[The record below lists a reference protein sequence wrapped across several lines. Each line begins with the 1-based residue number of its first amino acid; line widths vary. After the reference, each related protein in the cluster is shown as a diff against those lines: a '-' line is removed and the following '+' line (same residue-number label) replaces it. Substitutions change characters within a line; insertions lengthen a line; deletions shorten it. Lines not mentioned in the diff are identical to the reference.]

1 MIRNRGQSSCHCN
14 APSFQTHAMISP
26 SSSFSLL
33 RLLSLRSDEAEPDAI
48 DASVRDSAR
57 LGGTNLWVLMFAI
70 MIASVGLNV
79 NSTAVII
86 GAMLISPLM
95 GPIIGIGYGAGV
107 HDYTL
112 IRNSLR
118 NLALF
123 VGISLFASVLYFLLT
138 PLKQAHSELLA
149 RTSPTLW
156 DVLIAFFG
164 GAAGMIGLSRREK
177 TTLIPGVAIA
187 TALMPPLCTTG
198 YGIATGQPRIFLGA
212 FFLFLINS
220 VFIALATLAIVR
232 VLRLPHH
239 AVPDEMTRRRGQA
252 IIAIAVTLTLAPS
265 IYLAVRLVQ
274 DEFFSAAAEK
284 FLVDVTNERE
294 DLTLIS
300 RTIDP
305 QQRLITATMIG
316 SGVTPEIESTLNRRL
331 ATAGL
336 NDARLKIR
344 RPSEA
349 GLDVTA
355 VRSLLEKDMLQA
367 AVAAG
372 EAKTRRIEELEA
384 QLARLNATI
393 GDLDRVE
400 KEIRAQLP
408 KLRNVVVTGSA
419 HHTNDGKSRL
429 YVLVAIDDPKG
440 LSSSDSARLKRWL
453 KARLPGAEID
463 LVVGRIVAG

>member
-1 MIRNRGQSSCHCN
+1 
-14 APSFQTHAMISP
+14 MISTTNTF
-26 SSSFSLL
+26 SFL
-33 RLLSLRSDEAEPDAI
+33 RLLSLHSDQADPEAI
-48 DASVRDSAR
+48 DASVRDNAR

-95 GPIIGIGYGAGV
+95 GPIIGVGYGAGV

-112 IRNSLR
+112 IRQSLR

-164 GAAGMIGLSRREK
+164 GAAGMIGLSRRDK

-239 AVPDEMTRRRGQA
+239 AVPDEATRRRGQA
-252 IIAIAVTLTLAPS
+252 IIAAAVTLTLVPS

-274 DEFFSAAAEK
+274 VELFSAAAEK
-284 FLVDVTNERE
+284 FLVDVTSERE

-300 RTIDP
+300 RNIDP
-305 QQRLITATMIG
+305 GQRLITATMIG
-316 SGVTPEIESTLNRRL
+316 AGLTPDIEAKLNRRL
-331 ATAGL
+331 AATGL
-336 NDARLKIR
+336 GEARLKIR
-344 RPSEA
+344 RPSESA
-349 GLDVTA
+349 LDVNA
-355 VRSLLEKDMLQA
+355 VKSMLERDVLQET
-367 AVAAG
+367 VAAN
-372 EAKTRRIEELEA
+372 EQKSRRIEELEA
-384 QLARLNATI
+384 HLGRLNATI
-393 GDLDRVE
+393 GDLARVE
-400 KEIRAQLP
+400 NEIRAHLP
-408 KLRNVVVTGSA
+408 KLRKVVVTGSSHKA
-419 HHTNDGKSRL
+419 GDGSPHL

-440 LSSSDSARLKRWL
+440 LPAAETTRLKRWL
-453 KARLPGAEID
+453 KTRLPGAEID
-463 LVVGRIVAG
+463 LVVGRIVAD

>member
-1 MIRNRGQSSCHCN
+1 MITTTN
-14 APSFQTHAMISP
+14 T
-26 SSSFSLL
+26 FSLL
-33 RLLSLRSDEAEPDAI
+33 RLLSLRSDQADPEEI
-48 DASVRDSAR
+48 DGSVRDNAR
-57 LGGTNLWVLMFAI
+57 LGGTNLWILMFAI

-95 GPIIGIGYGAGV
+95 GPIIGVGYGAGV

-118 NLALF
+118 NLMLF
-123 VGISLFASVLYFLLT
+123 VGISLFASVLYFLLS

-239 AVPDEMTRRRGQA
+239 AVPNETTRRRGQA
-252 IIAIAVTLTLAPS
+252 IIAAAVTLTLVPS

-284 FLVDVTNERE
+284 FLVDVTSERE

-300 RTIDP
+300 RSIDP
-305 QQRLITATMIG
+305 RQRLITATMIG
-316 SGVTPEIESTLNRRL
+316 SGVTADFEAALNRRL
-331 ATAGL
+331 ATTGL
-336 NDARLKIR
+336 GEARVKVR

-349 GLDVTA
+349 ALDVNA
-355 VRSLLEKDMLQA
+355 VKSMLERDVLQET
-367 AVAAG
+367 VAAN
-372 EAKTRRIEELEA
+372 EQKTRRIEELEA
-384 QLARLNATI
+384 HLGRFNATI
-393 GDLDRVE
+393 GDLNRVE
-400 KEIRAQLP
+400 NEIRAHLP
-408 KLRNVVVTGSA
+408 KLRKVVVTGSSHKA
-419 HHTNDGKSRL
+419 GDGNPRL

-440 LSSSDSARLKRWL
+440 LPAAEATRLKRWL
-453 KARLPGAEID
+453 KTRLPDAEID